1 LLLSSLFIKLLKI
14 RTEGRGSKEKST
26 DMTELHSFV
35 QYLELEKRYSP
46 HTITAYRADLEQF
59 GEFARQMYGVEEIAS
74 VSHLYVRAWVVQLI
88 QSGVK
93 ARSINRKLSS
103 LKTFFKFLKRSGKV
117 EQSPMTRVVAPKVGK
132 RLPVYVQE
140 QDLDALF
147 KRIPFNESFEGTRDF
162 LILELLYTAG
172 LRRSELIGLKNE
184 NLDLVSRQLRV
195 KGKGGKERL
204 IPLMDRVVEDIMI
217 YRRWRTEQFPDA
229 GVPELLLTDK
239 GRPLYPKFVYNLV
252 KRYLSIVTTLEK
264 KSPHV
269 LRHSFATHLS
279 EHGADLNAIKELLG
293 HSSLA
298 ATQVYTHNSI
308 ERLKNVYRQ
317 AHPKAGR
324 SDSSGT

>member
-1 LLLSSLFIKLLKI
+1 M
-14 RTEGRGSKEKST
+14 EKST

-35 QYLELEKRYSP
+35 QYLKLEKRYSP
-46 HTITAYRADLEQF
+46 HTVTAYRADLEQF
-59 GEFARQMYGVEEIAS
+59 GAFVRQMYGVEDIAS

-88 QSGVK
+88 REGIQ
-93 ARSINRKLSS
+93 ARSIHRKLSS
-103 LKTFFKFLKRSGKV
+103 LKTFFKFLKRSGKI
-117 EQSPMTRVVAPKVGK
+117 EQSPMTKVVAPKVGK

-140 QDLDALF
+140 QELDALF
-147 KRIPFNESFEGTRDF
+147 KRMPFDESFEGTRDF

-172 LRRSELIGLKNE
+172 LRRSELIGLKEE
-184 NLDLVSRQLRV
+184 NLDLESRQLRV

-204 IPLMDRVVEDIMI
+204 IPLMDRVVEDIKV
-217 YRRWRTEQFPDA
+217 YRRWRTGQFPDA
-229 GVPELLLTDK
+229 TAPELLLTDK

-252 KRYLSIVTTLEK
+252 RRYLSIVTTLEK

-317 AHPKAGR
+317 AHPKASR
-324 SDSSGT
+324 PDSPGN